1 MMMMCPGRFVY
12 CTTQVGDVDHVEP
25 MHVQG
30 RRCTENLCTFCPIAP
45 WTWNCPK
52 KYSLQKN
59 WLKYRGKQ
67 GTNLWSRTARPLLIS
82 TLGRLKMSRSII
94 PPLVPYE
101 KSKRTSLSA
110 MPCKKKKNSITLNM
124 ASYSVETYSEMRA
137 KEVFVCVCVCLLR
150 ASVVSNSLWRH
161 RL

>member
-1 MMMMCPGRFVY
+1 MMCPGRFVN

-30 RRCTENLCTFCPIAP
+30 RRCTENHCTFCTIAP

-94 PPLVPYE
+94 PPLVPSE

-137 KEVFVCVCVCLLR
+137 KEVFVCVCVSAQGLSCVQLF
-150 ASVVSNSLWRH
+150 VTP
-161 RL
+161 